1 MNDLT
6 WSELMAVSL
15 IGKPVW
21 SVEKRRWYLVCDSAM
36 MHEDWLEIVDS
47 DGKIHHLIEHD
58 LKDYKL
64 VKQKDTMT
72 RLKEVLREVRGEA

>member
-1 MNDLT
+1 MTELT
-6 WSELMAVSL
+6 WSELMQVL
-15 IGKPVW
+15 MIGQPVW
-21 SVEKRRWYLVCDSAM
+21 SVEKRRWYLVTDSAM

-64 VKQKDTMT
+64 VREKRMT
-72 RLKEVLREVRGEA
+72 EV